1 MRVITLGVE
10 LHAGGLDVLGDLLG
24 PRGADERGGDVVVL
38 QHPGDGELRHRQAE
52 LVGDRL
58 ELLHAR

>member
-1 MRVITLGVE
+1 MIAAATF
-10 LHAGGLDVLGDLLG
+10 
-24 PRGADERGGDVVVL
+24 VVL
-38 QHPGDGELRHRQAE
+38 QHPGDGELGHREAE